1 MSDFIGWMIGLP
13 GPLVYVVL
21 SAGAAIENVVP
32 AVPADTFVAL
42 GGFLAG
48 AGNLN
53 VWWVAIGTITSN
65 ILGAIGVYRVSRTHG
80 AGFFRRGFGKR
91 LMSPHQ
97 MERLGSFYE
106 RWGVLAVFGSR
117 FLPGLRAIVP
127 VFAGATHQPWTRVV
141 PPLALASGIWYGGLV
156 GLGLLAGQN
165 LDVLSEQLGSISGV
179 LGTTAMLAGGLIAA
193 WWVRSRRRAKEGERT
208 SADSSARSK

>member
-1 MSDFIGWMIGLP
+1 MSDFIAWMNGLP
-13 GPLVYVVL
+13 GPLVYLVL
-21 SAGAAIENVVP
+21 TVGAAIENVVP

-48 AGNLN
+48 AGDLN
-53 VWWVAIGTITSN
+53 VWWVAIGTITAN
-65 ILGAIGVYRVSRTHG
+65 ILGAIGVFYLSRRHG

-91 LMSPHQ
+91 LMLPHQ
-97 MERLGSFYE
+97 MERMSTFYE

-141 PPLALASGIWYGGLV
+141 PPLALASAIWYGGLV
-156 GLGLLAGQN
+156 ALGLLAGQN
-165 LDVLSEQLGSISGV
+165 LDVLSERLGSVSGV
-179 LGTTAMLAGGLIAA
+179 LGITATLVGGLFVA
-193 WWVRSRRRAKEGERT
+193 WWVRSRRRVREGEPT
-208 SADSSARSK
+208 EAAESAGEQ

>member
-1 MSDFIGWMIGLP
+1 MTDFIAWMNGLP
-13 GPLVYVVL
+13 SPLVYLVL
-21 SAGAAIENVVP
+21 TMGAAIENIVP

-48 AGNLN
+48 AGDLN
-53 VWWVAIGTITSN
+53 VWWVAIGTITAN
-65 ILGAIGVYRVSRTHG
+65 VLGAIGVFYVSRRHG

-97 MERLGSFYE
+97 MERMGTFYE
-106 RWGVLAVFGSR
+106 RWGVLAMFGSR

-141 PPLALASGIWYGGLV
+141 PPLALASAIWYGGLV
-156 GLGLLAGQN
+156 ALGLLAGQN
-165 LDVLSEQLGSISGV
+165 LGILSERLGSISGA
-179 LGTTAMLAGGLIAA
+179 LGTAAMLVGGVFVA
-193 WWVRSRRRAKEGERT
+193 WWVRSRHRARERDGT
-208 SADSSARSK
+208 RDADSAGEQ